1 MKVRLVRGVVTPVS
15 LVLIAVLASA
25 QDPSP
30 SALPH
35 KTIAASY
42 GKLPLS
48 IEPNQGQTDARVQFV
63 SRGDGYTIFLSPT
76 SATFALRRNVNGAT
90 STESAV
96 VRMDLLGANAKTAMQ
111 AQNRLPGVTNYLM
124 GGTLRKWPTNL
135 PTYAKARAQDVYP
148 GVDLVYYGT
157 QGQLEYD
164 FVVAPGAD
172 LSRIRMT
179 FAGATPVVDASGGLI
194 LPLASKEGPSDI
206 RFRQP
211 VLYQVV
217 DGVRQPVSGRL
228 AVAAGNHEVTF

>member
-1 MKVRLVRGVVTPVS
+1 MSEQWRDLTGDTGPAKLHQRHQERQMKVRLVRGVVTPLS
-15 LVLIAVLASA
+15 LVLIAVFASA

-42 GKLPLS
+42 GKRPLS

-63 SRGDGYTIFLSPT
+63 SRGEGYTIFLSPT

-124 GGTLRKWPTNL
+124 GGTLRKWPTNC
-135 PTYAKARAQDVYP
+135 
-148 GVDLVYYGT
+148 
-157 QGQLEYD
+157 
-164 FVVAPGAD
+164 
-172 LSRIRMT
+172 
-179 FAGATPVVDASGGLI
+179 
-194 LPLASKEGPSDI
+194 PLTG
-206 RFRQP
+206 RP
-211 VLYQVV
+211 VLRMSIQ
-217 DGVRQPVSGRL
+217 GSTWSTTAHRASSNMTL
-228 AVAAGNHEVTF
+228 